1 MGPSPTQPI
10 FVYNNILSQYFSLG
24 ELSVARQWFD
34 KMPDR
39 NAVSYNIII
48 SAYSRCGCV
57 REAWRMFS
65 EMRCYGFEL
74 TQYVFGGLLTCGS
87 LDVYHG
93 VQLHS
98 LVMKNGLFDVDA
110 FAGTSLLSFYGRHGL
125 LKEAV
130 WAFEDM
136 PCKSL
141 VTWNSMISILGNHGF
156 ADYCVVLFRE
166 LLRKSYTLSEGSF
179 VGILSS
185 FSCQQDLGFGE
196 QLHSLA
202 IKNGFKCEVLVVNS
216 IMSMYVKCTD
226 ICSAEKVLDEVTVQ
240 DVVSWNTIIGA
251 VAKTE
256 RSWKALELFSK
267 MSMDG
272 VLPSEIIFVSL
283 IYCCNHLE
291 MPCYGESFHAKT
303 IQNAFESN
311 VFVGSA
317 LIDFYTKCDNLE
329 NAHRCFNEIYAKNVV
344 SWNALIWGYSNIY
357 SPASIFLMQ
366 EMLHLGYRP
375 TEFTFS
381 AVLKSSLALEAQQ
394 LHCLI
399 IRMGFQEKKY
409 VLDSLITSYAKNGL
423 ISHLLVFLTT
433 SADGL
438 LAAVPC
444 YVIAGIC
451 NGTKQYDDTPKLPTV
466 LEKLDLVSWNCVI
479 GAFARSDYYKGAF
492 ELYKWMQWYQVLP
505 DNYTFVSLLSVCAKL
520 CNFSLGSSLHCY
532 IVKTNFNCCDT
543 FVCNMLIDMYG
554 KCGSIGS
561 SVKIFEEMEDKNLF
575 TWTALIS
582 ALGFNGHA
590 LEAIK
595 RFREMILFGLKPDVV
610 TFGAMLTAC
619 RHGGLVTDG
628 IKLLGQMKKDYGVEP
643 EMDHYHCVVDLL
655 AKSGHVREAE
665 KVWWRRAKSIDFNGN
680 NFDFWQIKMKIIFH
694 PTWNLVEKGFNTLVK
709 KEKELSAMESKLL
722 QENLVKDARAL
733 GIIQGAVSDQIFPQI
748 AAQET
753 AKAAWDILKQ
763 EFVRDKQVRDLETI
777 DVQDVVAIPKGYEQR
792 LNRHGES
799 STERTF
805 ASLNI
810 SSKNNSFS
818 GQSNIA
824 NNAKYQRISKPKG
837 SGEYVF
843 PLVFKT
849 GHQLPLRT
857 NVHQS
862 ATIWHRRFRNI
873 KDSFLKESSWRAKE
887 PLELVHSDVCDLM
900 QVPTMSGNSL
910 CIVEHENFE
919 DVGQYDSLR
928 KAMEEEMDM
937 IEKNNTW
944 EWCKRTRQGW
954 WQRDMHKSQELT
966 YETFAPVARLDTIR
980 TLVALAAQKNWKLF

>member
-57 REAWRMFS
+57 GEAWRMFS

-87 LDVYHG
+87 LEVYHG

-98 LVMKNGLFDVDA
+98 LVIKNGLFDVDA

-141 VTWNSMISILGNHGF
+141 VTWNSMISVLGNHGF

-166 LLRKSYTLSEGSF
+166 LVRKNYALSEGSF

-272 VLPSEIIFVSL
+272 VLPSEITFVSL
-283 IYCCNHLE
+283 INCCNHLE
-291 MPCYGESFHAKT
+291 MPCYGESFHGKT

-329 NAHRCFNEIYAKNVV
+329 NAHCCFNEIYAKNVV

-394 LHCLI
+394 FHCLI
-399 IRMGFQEKKY
+399 IRMGFQENKY

-423 ISHLLVFLTT
+423 ISHLLVFLTA

-438 LAAVPC
+438 LSAVPC
-444 YVIAGIC
+444 YVIPGIC

-479 GAFARSDYYKGAF
+479 GACARSDYYKEAF

-505 DNYTFVSLLSVCAKL
+505 DNYTFVSVLSVCAKL

-532 IVKTNFNCCDT
+532 IIKTNFNCCDT
-543 FVCNMLIDMYG
+543 FVCNKLIDMYG

-582 ALGFNGHA
+582 ALGLNGHA

-610 TFGAMLTAC
+610 TFSTMLTAC

-628 IKLLGQMKKDYGVEP
+628 IKLFGQMKMDYGVEP

-665 KVWWRRAKSIDFNGN
+665 KVISEMPFPPNVVIWRSFFEGCKSYGADTK
-680 NFDFWQIKMKIIFH
+680 Q
-694 PTWNLVEKGFNTLVK
+694 
-709 KEKELSAMESKLL
+709 
-722 QENLVKDARAL
+722 AL
-733 GIIQGAVSDQIFPQI
+733 
-748 AAQET
+748 
-753 AKAAWDILKQ
+753 
-763 EFVRDKQVRDLETI
+763 
-777 DVQDVVAIPKGYEQR
+777 
-792 LNRHGES
+792 
-799 STERTF
+799 
-805 ASLNI
+805 
-810 SSKNNSFS
+810 
-818 GQSNIA
+818 
-824 NNAKYQRISKPKG
+824 
-837 SGEYVF
+837 
-843 PLVFKT
+843 
-849 GHQLPLRT
+849 
-857 NVHQS
+857 
-862 ATIWHRRFRNI
+862 
-873 KDSFLKESSWRAKE
+873 
-887 PLELVHSDVCDLM
+887 
-900 QVPTMSGNSL
+900 
-910 CIVEHENFE
+910 
-919 DVGQYDSLR
+919 
-928 KAMEEEMDM
+928 
-937 IEKNNTW
+937 
-944 EWCKRTRQGW
+944 
-954 WQRDMHKSQELT
+954 
-966 YETFAPVARLDTIR
+966 
-980 TLVALAAQKNWKLF
+980 